1 MTMKQFYLHTRQIKI
16 HVGIIN
22 HEKMH
27 ITFLAMV
34 LYFFVLPISGVHHD
48 IMIGSTKDST
58 ICEQPDTLPYF
69 SKEGIA
75 YPEYLQTQFMKKA
88 NKDFYPFHLI
98 MSFVVEKDG
107 RVSNIIIK
115 TPKQSRYSSQ
125 LRKIINNMGKWK
137 PGLKDGKTVRCRVYF
152 NAYIH

>member
-16 HVGIIN
+16 HVRIIN

-34 LYFFVLPISGVHHD
+34 LYFFVLPIYGVHHD
-48 IMIGSTKDST
+48 IMIGSTKDSP
-58 ICEQPDTLPYF
+58 IGEQPDTLPYF

-137 PGLKDGKTVRCRVYF
+137 PGSKDGKTVRCRLYF

>member
-16 HVGIIN
+16 HVRIIN

-34 LYFFVLPISGVHHD
+34 LYFFVLPIYGVHHD

-88 NKDFYPFHLI
+88 NKDFYPFHI
-98 MSFVVEKDG
+98 IISFVVEKDG

-115 TPKQSRYSSQ
+115 TPKQSIYSSQ

-137 PGLKDGKTVRCRVYF
+137 PGSKDGKTVRCRLYF